1 MLFTLIGI
9 EVLLGFVLTFL
20 LLGGVHVG
28 THVVIVVLQEGVLE
42 TGDGLG
48 VLVHLSHGQGFAA
61 ESLAHLVA
69 VVVFALRMGDSD
81 FTLLNAL
88 SVLLHLEVDGTQ
100 VGVVNEL
107 LFVKSNSFAVESNGG
122 FKVLVLVSSISL
134 KLLIFSIFLALNLS
148 LFLRGEGSLSL
159 GLSLGISDFLVG
171 FHLGSVGLVTS
182 FTLVFASHLFLL
194 HLAHVDAGQFLEDSV
209 ISGVRLHH
217 LHEHLGV
224 LNDHFVAI
232 REGGISEHTR
242 ELGESF
248 HSLEVGS
255 RHRVAVTTS
264 RGGGASTSHAGH
276 VKASSSSRS
285 HARVL

>member
-1 MLFTLIGI
+1 M
-9 EVLLGFVLTFL
+9 
-20 LLGGVHVG
+20 
-28 THVVIVVLQEGVLE
+28 
-42 TGDGLG
+42 
-48 VLVHLSHGQGFAA
+48 HLSHGQGFTA

-69 VVVFALRMGDSD
+69 VVVVALRLGDSD
-81 FTLLNAL
+81 LTLLNAL
-88 SVLLHLEVDGTQ
+88 LVLFHLEVDSTQ

-107 LFVKSNSFAVESNGG
+107 QIVKGNSFTVESNSG
-122 FKVLVLVSSISL
+122 FKVFVLVSSVSL
-134 KLLIFSIFLALNLS
+134 KLLIFGIFFALNPS
-148 LFLRGEGSLSL
+148 LFLGREGSISL

-182 FTLVFASHLFLL
+182 FTLVFASHLFFL
-194 HLAHVDAGQFLEDSV
+194 HLAHVNAGQFREDSV
-209 ISGVRLHH
+209 ISRVSLHH

-232 REGGISEHTR
+232 SEGGISKHAR

-264 RGGGASTSHAGH
+264 RGSGASASHAGH
-276 VKASSSSRS
+276 VKAGSSSRS
-285 HARVL
+285 HAGVL